1 LGQISLTELA
11 AMPLVIR
18 AEKQGGSRTGML
30 IERMRDRLGVE
41 PNIVFRCSSPDA
53 IKSAVRNGAGVGI
66 LVCDAVQDAASRNEF
81 SVLRI
86 QGVSLTARTYIL
98 WPKKKRLS
106 RAAQDFL
113 ALLRAWRRKNPP
125 LGFAASTDSA

>member
-1 LGQISLTELA
+1 LGQISFTELA

-30 IERMRDRLGVE
+30 IKKIRDRCGVE
-41 PNIVFRCSSPDA
+41 PNIVFRCGSPDA

-81 SVLRI
+81 GVLSI
-86 QGVSLTARTYIL
+86 SGVSLAARTYIL
-98 WPKKKRLS
+98 WPKGKRLS
-106 RAAQDFL
+106 RAAQGFL

-125 LGFAASTDSA
+125 FGVAASTDSA